1 MNQKQKIYIA
11 DLDMLTPVGADI
23 EMTAAAILADISAY
37 RLSDYFTRK
46 DQPVTMALVP
56 DALFK
61 SVDID
66 IDEGD
71 FYGAQHERVIKMA
84 LIVLQQIFSRVDVK
98 HPIPLIL
105 SFPEPLNHALCSYP
119 EALITNILAGQAP
132 AFRKELVRG
141 LYRGRSGG
149 IEAIDLASRYLI
161 DQGHDY
167 VLVGASDS
175 FYQCPRLAE
184 LDESD
189 RLLSAGNSDAFA
201 PGEAAGFILL
211 TSQPRLARKF
221 GESIIEVCLPGV
233 AEEPGH
239 ILGDEP
245 CLGEGLDKAFKN
257 AILNYTGTEIGSV
270 YSSMNGE
277 RYWSKEYG
285 VAMIRN
291 KQHFHDDVAINHPA
305 DCYGDLG
312 AATAPVLVGL
322 AAMDLLR
329 STGPASSMIYCSSD
343 NAARSALCLQK
354 IPSNPGA
361 AGGQV

>member
-1 MNQKQKIYIA
+1 MNQKQQIYIA
-11 DLDMLTPVGADI
+11 DMEMLTPVGANV

-37 RLSDYFTRK
+37 RLSDYFSK
-46 DQPVTMALVP
+46 NDEPVTMALAP
-56 DALFK
+56 DALFQTL
-61 SVDID
+61 DID
-66 IDEGD
+66 IEEGD
-71 FYGAQHERVIKMA
+71 FYGAQHDRVIKMA
-84 LIVLQQIFSRVDVK
+84 LLVLQQILSRVDIK
-98 HPIPLIL
+98 HSIPLIL
-105 SFPEPLNHALCSYP
+105 SFPEPLNHAVCSYP
-119 EALITNILAGQAP
+119 KTLVANILARQELP
-132 AFRKELVRG
+132 FRKELLRG

-161 DQGHDY
+161 DQNHDY
-167 VLVGASDS
+167 VLIGASDS

-211 TSQPRLARKF
+211 TSQPRLAKKF
-221 GESIIEVCLPGV
+221 GESIFEVCLPGL

-257 AILNYTGTEIGSV
+257 AILNYSGTEIGSV

-291 KQHFHDDVAINHPA
+291 KQYFHDDVVINHPA

-322 AAMDLLR
+322 AAMDMLR

-354 IPSNPGA
+354 IPSNPSL

>member
-1 MNQKQKIYIA
+1 MKRKQQIYIA
-11 DLDMLTPVGADI
+11 DMEMLTPVGADI
-23 EMTAAAILADISAY
+23 EMTAAAVLADISAY
-37 RLSDYFTRK
+37 KLSDYYSK
-46 DQPVTMALVP
+46 DDEPVTMALAP
-56 DALFK
+56 DELFQNL
-61 SVDID
+61 DID
-66 IDEGD
+66 IEEGD
-71 FYGAQHERVIKMA
+71 FYGAQHDRVVKMA
-84 LIVLQQIFSRVDVK
+84 FLVLQQILSRVDIR
-98 HPIPLIL
+98 HPVPLIL
-105 SFPEPLNHALCSYP
+105 SFPEPTRDALCSYP
-119 EALITNILAGQAP
+119 DTLITNILAREDMP
-132 AFRKELVRG
+132 FRKELLRS

-161 DQGHDY
+161 DQNHDY
-167 VLVGASDS
+167 VLVGTSDS
-175 FYQCPRLAE
+175 FFQCPRLAE

-211 TSQPRLARKF
+211 TSQSRLARKF

-329 STGPASSMIYCSSD
+329 STGPASSMVYCSSD
-343 NAARSALCLQK
+343 NAARSALCLRK
-354 IPSNPGA
+354 ISSNPGA